1 MRYFYTTTNWLV
13 FMNWIPSSAA
23 LNKFSLIVLILWSS
37 WASAQLLPLSPKATV
52 SVLTCATGNAS
63 YSLFGHTA
71 LRISDPNQSLDVV
84 YNYGAFDFSTPN
96 FVAQFAKGDLQYFV
110 VAHSY
115 LDFINQYQYEERSV
129 YEQKLR
135 IALPLKQHLFDQLN
149 HTLQSEERF
158 YTYKF
163 IDKNCTTM
171 VVDLLNDA
179 LGSKV
184 ITKTKASDST
194 YRSVLFPYFNH
205 HFYEQLGT
213 SIIFGTKV
221 DEKATTLFLPFD
233 LLESLTSAKFHNQAL
248 SEPVASLL
256 TVTPSIPNSWW
267 NNAYTYGAFLLVLVF
282 WRKRSV
288 MLTFLTLMGILGLFF
303 LFMGC
308 YSLHPEL
315 ANNYNVLLF
324 NPALLLLV
332 FFVFQKNKKAT
343 QWLVYINWGCFL
355 LYTILLVNK
364 APFLFLFPLIGVTS
378 FLVYRIHQNN
388 K

>member
-1 MRYFYTTTNWLV
+1 MNGTTAST
-13 FMNWIPSSAA
+13 A
-23 LNKFSLIVLILWSS
+23 LNKILLFFVILCGLST
-37 WASAQLLPLSPKATV
+37 SAQLLPLSPNATV
-52 SVLTCATGNAS
+52 SVLTCATGNES

-71 LRISDPNQSLDVV
+71 LRITDPSQSIDFV

-115 LDFINQYQYEERSV
+115 LDFINQYEYEGRSV

-135 IALPLKQHLFDQLN
+135 ISTPLKQRLFDQLN
-149 HTLQSEERF
+149 NTLQSEERF

-163 IDKNCTTM
+163 IDRNCTTM

-179 LGSKV
+179 LGAKV
-184 ITKTKASDST
+184 ITKTKGTETT

-221 DEKATTLFLPFD
+221 DEKATTLFLPFE
-233 LLESLTSAKFHNQAL
+233 LLESLKVAKFKQQAL
-248 SEPVASLL
+248 SEPAVSLL
-256 TVTPSIPNSWW
+256 TIAPITPHSWW
-267 NNAYTYGAFLLVLVF
+267 NNVYTYGAFLLLLLVF
-282 WRKRSV
+282 WKKRNV
-288 MLTFLTLMGILGLFF
+288 TLAFLTLMGILGLFF
-303 LFMGC
+303 IFMSS

-332 FFVFQKNKKAT
+332 FFVVKKNKKAT
-343 QWLVYINWGCFL
+343 QWLAYVIWGCFL
-355 LYTILLVNK
+355 IYAIILLNK
-364 APFLFLFPLIGVTS
+364 APFLLLLPLIGVTS
-378 FLVYRIHQNN
+378 FLLYRIQQGN